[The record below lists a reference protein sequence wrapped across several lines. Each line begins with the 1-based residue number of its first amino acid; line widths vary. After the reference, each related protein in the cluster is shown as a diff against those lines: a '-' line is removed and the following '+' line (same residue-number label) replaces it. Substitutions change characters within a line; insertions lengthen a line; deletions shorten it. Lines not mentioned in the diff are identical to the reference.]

1 MYSPPKRLFP
11 SKIITF
17 GIFSPTAL
25 SKDMRVQYCD
35 LSRLVI
41 SNPHSNS
48 LSSGSNAKHKEEAAA
63 FKSKEKSW
71 TKKKTKMEGNDRLV
85 DEMWSK
91 GALKREENG

>member
-1 MYSPPKRLFP
+1 MKPGAKRRR
-11 SKIITF
+11 SKEEIKETKRQE
-17 GIFSPTAL
+17 ANRA
-25 SKDMRVQYCD
+25 KDMAD
-35 LSRLVI
+35 AIAELRL
-41 SNPHSNS
+41 
-48 LSSGSNAKHKEEAAA
+48 LRAKDAKHKEEAAA